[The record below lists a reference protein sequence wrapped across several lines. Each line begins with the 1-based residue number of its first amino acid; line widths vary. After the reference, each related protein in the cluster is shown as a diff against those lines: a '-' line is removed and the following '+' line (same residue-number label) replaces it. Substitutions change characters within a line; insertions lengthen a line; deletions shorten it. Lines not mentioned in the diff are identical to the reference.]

1 MITRVHHHDE
11 GYLFKKNN
19 KKNAKPFFLN
29 DIDNQFQALPS
40 PR

>member
-1 MITRVHHHDE
+1 MIIRVHHHDE
-11 GYLFKKNN
+11 GYLFLKKQNN
-19 KKNAKPFFLN
+19 TKPFFSN

>member
-11 GYLFKKNN
+11 GYLFKK
-19 KKNAKPFFLN
+19 KTKNAKPFFSN

>member
-1 MITRVHHHDE
+1 MIIRVHHHDE
-11 GYLFKKNN
+11 GYLFKKKTQNN
-19 KKNAKPFFLN
+19 TKPFFSN